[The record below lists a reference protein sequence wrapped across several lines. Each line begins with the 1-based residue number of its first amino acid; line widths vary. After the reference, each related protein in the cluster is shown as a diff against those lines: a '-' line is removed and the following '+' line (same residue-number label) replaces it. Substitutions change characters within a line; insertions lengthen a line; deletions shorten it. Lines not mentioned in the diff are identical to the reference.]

1 MRPCRDEDIPTGQK
15 YFEISRTRIALRI
28 LTGID
33 LKLGTTPLLSIKKM
47 QSIKYR
53 YLESF
58 QVLLPLMRLSV
69 TMKTNTRE
77 LMSLFIGS

>member
-1 MRPCRDEDIPTGQK
+1 MMRPCRNEDIPIGQK

-28 LTGID
+28 LTGIG
-33 LKLGTTPLLSIKKM
+33 LKLDTTLLLSIKEM
-47 QSIKYR
+47 QSTKHR

-69 TMKTNTRE
+69 TMKTNT
-77 LMSLFIGS
+77 